1 MVCCAVYKKLLVAL
15 VKLILGLAVMANIL
29 ISTLQVGEV
38 AEVTLRASG
47 LLMKMVLVFNNSENI
62 ISNRLWYE

>member
-38 AEVTLRASG
+38 AEVKLRASG

>member
-29 ISTLQVGEV
+29 ISTLQVREV
-38 AEVTLRASG
+38 AEVKLRASG